1 MKLFCN
7 PSPAARLPRPLQPG
21 RRSAAL
27 LLAAAACIPTAALR
41 AQPGSVP
48 EVASQRQQ
56 TAGDFDDLYEANDQA
71 TGRDIILMVDHQP
84 WYVEASLV
92 GEYTSNAFL
101 ASDDREDYLALLTV
115 RGGFETVVAEKYSVR
130 AELSA
135 LGARYARFDELDY
148 DRLGASFT
156 AAMPV
161 GDWAVGLAYEPSL
174 IFDDG
179 FGDRNLTQHQLS
191 VFARRT
197 GQLRDD
203 LSWFFASRLSRT
215 FSDPDDF
222 DNNRLSAN
230 GGLIWQWRPGWVLQ
244 GGLQLS
250 AQQYDDYFENLTG
263 ETRRDFSVTPYVSL
277 GYRID
282 ERFDAALSL
291 RYTDNRSSLDPLDY
305 TAKAISPSLTFNWR
319 F

>member
-1 MKLFCN
+1 MGVGGVL
-7 PSPAARLPRPLQPG
+7 ALAIG
-21 RRSAAL
+21 GAAL
-27 LLAAAACIPTAALR
+27 
-41 AQPGSVP
+41 AQPGTAA
-48 EVASQRQQ
+48 EVAAQRQEAPR
-56 TAGDFDDLYEANDQA
+56 TYEELYASNDQA
-71 TGRDIILMVDHQP
+71 TGRDIILMVRHRP

-92 GEYTSNAFL
+92 GEYTTNAFL

-115 RGGFETVVAEKYSVR
+115 RGGFETVIAEKYSVR

-148 DRLGASFT
+148 DRVGATFSG
-156 AAMPV
+156 AMPA
-161 GDWAVGLAYEPSL
+161 GAWTLGLAYEPSL

-191 VFARRT
+191 VFARRA
-197 GQLRDD
+197 GRLRDD
-203 LSWFFASRLSRT
+203 LSWFFSTRLSRT

-222 DNNRLSAN
+222 DHNRLSAN
-230 GGLIWQWRPGWVLQ
+230 GGLIWQWRPAWVLQ

-263 ETRRDFSVTPYVSL
+263 ETRRDFSMTPYVSL
-277 GYRID
+277 SYRID

-305 TAKAISPSLTFNWR
+305 TAAAISPSVTFNWR